1 MILKFVLV
9 YFEPWVYQVMLLLIL
24 FRSFH
29 AFKIACILSG
39 KAVHFT
45 FPYVLTVFLSRCAA
59 APENPH
65 KQAGEVIVSYCFK
78 DRKKKISK
86 NKFKTEKSI
95 IEQENLT
102 TVCI

>member
-1 MILKFVLV
+1 M

-29 AFKIACILSG
+29 AFKIACTLSD
-39 KAVHFT
+39 KAVHLT

-65 KQAGEVIVSYCFK
+65 KQASEVIVSYCFK
-78 DRKKKISK
+78 DRKKKTSSK

-95 IEQENLT
+95 IEQENRT
-102 TVCI
+102 IMCI

>member
-1 MILKFVLV
+1 
-9 YFEPWVYQVMLLLIL
+9 MLLLIL
-24 FRSFH
+24 LRSFH
-29 AFKIACILSG
+29 AFKIACVLSG

-78 DRKKKISK
+78 DRKKKKTISK